1 MQCKQVRATPINPNV
16 IYMIHQHS
24 QLRDA
29 WMIENW
35 RESTTTGSHLIA
47 MSTKQQ
53 AITPGILGWTL
64 HFALR
69 TNAKIW
75 YEAKGERQERRG
87 CPANTQFREVN
98 SWYLSSV
105 QLGSPQRHP
114 NIFIEISQWPY
125 LRLNIKLR
133 LQSKKKGQDQKP
145 PIHTSWKGVRH
156 GQFKV
161 KIQ

>member
-1 MQCKQVRATPINPNV
+1 MQCKQVRATLINPNV
-16 IYMIHQHS
+16 IYMIRQRS

-64 HFALR
+64 NFALR
-69 TNAKIW
+69 TNSKIW

-105 QLGSPQRHP
+105 QLGAPQRHP
-114 NIFIEISQWPY
+114 NILIEISQWPY

-133 LQSKKKGQDQKP
+133 LQSKKKDKTKNLP
-145 PIHTSWKGVRH
+145 YKHHEKG
-156 GQFKV
+156 
-161 KIQ
+161 